1 MQAKWIFSSTFLPY
15 TGEPIDFLLEDRS
28 EPIHGTFDNGI
39 FHSRWADYSANRVQ
53 SWRGSDDARRV
64 APIEAPSTAMKGAFT
79 TMMKRLSSAL
89 TRRRNTL
96 AIQQHSAR
104 SMATTMPAIPLRPT
118 AAFRRV
124 VGGNQL
130 SS

>member
-39 FHSRWADYSANRVQ
+39 FHSRWANYSASRVQ
-53 SWRGSDDARRV
+53 SWRGADGAGSV
-64 APIEAPSTAMKGAFT
+64 APIEKANSVEAGALV
-79 TMMKRLSSAL
+79 TMMKRLSNAL
-89 TRRRNTL
+89 ARRRNVRPVE
-96 AIQQHSAR
+96 QPRHS
-104 SMATTMPAIPLRPT
+104 TTTTSGTPMHQT

-124 VGGNQL
+124 VGSNQM